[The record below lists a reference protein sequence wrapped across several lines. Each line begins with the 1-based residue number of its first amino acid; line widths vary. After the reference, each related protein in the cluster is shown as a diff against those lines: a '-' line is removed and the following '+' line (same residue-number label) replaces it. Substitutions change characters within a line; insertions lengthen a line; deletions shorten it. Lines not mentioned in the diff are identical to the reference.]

1 MTQPWP
7 SACARPICARATR
20 FIFAVHVPVIALAL
34 SPALFQW
41 PMLLLPTQIA
51 LLQLIIDPAC
61 SVVFEAEPQAAD
73 IMTRAP
79 RPASAT
85 PFEWRHL
92 APAILQGLA
101 LATILLLGAWAMQGW
116 DWSGHAAQV
125 RTAVF
130 MTLVPGLFL
139 LVLANRDVSQPLWAS
154 LRLSNRWLWRMALGV
169 LILLALA
176 LGLPWLRRV
185 MGLAVP
191 SPTALAMV
199 LGLLS
204 VTLLA
209 LEALRRLDQWAGKGA
224 STR

>member
-1 MTQPWP
+1 
-7 SACARPICARATR
+7 
-20 FIFAVHVPVIALAL
+20 
-34 SPALFQW
+34 
-41 PMLLLPTQIA
+41 
-51 LLQLIIDPAC
+51 
-61 SVVFEAEPQAAD
+61 
-73 IMTRAP
+73 
-79 RPASAT
+79 
-85 PFEWRHL
+85 
-92 APAILQGLA
+92 
-101 LATILLLGAWAMQGW
+101 
-116 DWSGHAAQV
+116 
-125 RTAVF
+125 

-209 LEALRRLDQWAGKGA
+209 LEALRRLDQWAGKEA
-224 STR
+224 PAR